1 MSSRQ
6 GRWKE
11 NIHNTKTVALQ
22 ELTRISFYL
31 GDNDADYV
39 AMLDVPHTAESL
51 SALKLSILSGI

>member
-11 NIHNTKTVALQ
+11 NIHNTKTLSLQ

-31 GDNDADYV
+31 EDNDADYV
-39 AMLDVPHTAESL
+39 AMFDVPHTAESL